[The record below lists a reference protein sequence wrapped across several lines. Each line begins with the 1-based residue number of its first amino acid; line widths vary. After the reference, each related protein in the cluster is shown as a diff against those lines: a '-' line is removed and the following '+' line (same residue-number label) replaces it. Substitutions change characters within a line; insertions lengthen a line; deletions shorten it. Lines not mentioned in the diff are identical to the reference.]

1 MIFTSQQ
8 NKRMVYENAYSL
20 LSSTKGVSKTALDN
34 AVLTQ
39 SFIRL
44 IQPLAINQSIFSF
57 PVLNNQQGSGTA
69 VRPDEQR
76 LNLQDAAFVYA
87 ISMYIAKA
95 SSTTATNW
103 IPETYPNVI
112 VFPTGASSL
121 YQVYNGKMIV
131 NINNSTIVPA
141 ARNLQW
147 LNIPQTQQTAALG
160 TGISQ
165 DQFDGTA
172 LPPWEPNIVFAGLYN
187 TVIDIKLP
195 GAMTAVDATTLCIIE
210 CECILAQNVCLGAAM

>member
-8 NKRMVYENAYSL
+8 NQRMVYENAYAKL
-20 LSSTKGVSKTALDN
+20 ANTKGVSQTAIQN

-44 IQPLAINQSIFSF
+44 IQPLAINQSVFSF

-87 ISMYIAKA
+87 IQVYIAKA
-95 SSTTATNW
+95 SSATATNW

-121 YQVYNGKMIV
+121 YQVYNGKMII
-131 NINNSTIVPA
+131 NINNSVIVPA
-141 ARNLQW
+141 ARMMGF

-165 DQFDGTA
+165 DQLDGSV

-210 CECILAQNVCLGAAM
+210 CGCILAQNVCLGAPM

>member
-1 MIFTSQQ
+1 MIFKSQQ
-8 NKRMVYENAYSL
+8 NARMVYENAYSL
-20 LSSTKGVSKTALDN
+20 LSTTKGVSKTALDN

-44 IQPLAINQSIFSF
+44 IQPLAINQTVFSF

-87 ISMYIAKA
+87 IQVYIAKA
-95 SSTTATNW
+95 SSATATNW

-112 VFPTGASSL
+112 VFPTGAGSL
-121 YQVYNGKMIV
+121 YQLYNGKMII

-141 ARNLQW
+141 ARMMSFLQ
-147 LNIPQTQQTAALG
+147 IPQTQQTAALG

-165 DQFDGTA
+165 DQLDGTL
-172 LPPWEPNIVFAGLYN
+172 LPPWEPNIVFCGLYN
-187 TVIDIKLP
+187 TVVDIRLP

-210 CECILAQNVCLGAAM
+210 CEVILAQNVALGAPN